1 MSVSTL
7 FDKNDFH
14 IYVNNITLK
23 NLNLSGDGN
32 YKLKFPEDLPI
43 NNLSLSILAVD
54 TIDNNII
61 TLKWLQPSESLPF
74 DVINCNI
81 LNAQLEIN
89 CLGNTTLG
97 YLDAEIVNAR
107 KIGGTEVSGFLVSP
121 LQVETDI
128 GYFLPPTRPTTNGQV
143 LSSLINGTMSWVTP
157 SIPPNLSGYRKK
169 FIDINT
175 LLTSASPTHFIS
187 YIPSFSLNIGTTYKV
202 TSTFSFRKESGTV
215 FSLYSRIIPLSGANI
230 ITTAMGT
237 NSTAIVDISNFPPNN
252 TQNFQHTFWFSV
264 YNSNTSWEI
273 QVESGAQSGGQV
285 RWDIVEIVF
294 EPSITLITD

>member
-7 FDKNDFH
+7 FNKNNFKV
-14 IYVNNITLK
+14 YVSEINLK
-23 NLNLSGDGN
+23 DLNLSSDGN
-32 YKLKFPEDLPI
+32 YKLKFPPVVPSGI
-43 NNLSLSILAVD
+43 APLSVLGVD
-54 TIDNNII
+54 TIVDDLI
-61 TLKWLQPSESLPF
+61 TLKWLEPSESLPF

-97 YLDAEIVNAR
+97 YLDAEILNAR

-121 LQVETDI
+121 LQTENNI
-128 GYFLPPTRPTTNGQV
+128 GYFLPPTRPTTNGQI

-187 YIPSFSLNIGTTYKV
+187 YIPSFLLNIGTTYKI
-202 TSTFSFRKESGTV
+202 TSTFSFRKEGGTT
-215 FSLYSRIIPLSGANI
+215 FSLYCRIIPITGATI

-237 NSTAIVDISNFPPNN
+237 NSTAIVDISNSPPNN

-264 YNSNTSWEI
+264 SNSNTSWEI